1 MLIISVMSFTIHT
14 GVLFKGYQFFR
25 LDERCR
31 ETDKSV
37 VATLMA
43 ASVMCLLAQVI
54 TWSISPWRP
63 IEVNPAQSLSQAFN
77 LFNAIFYWTL
87 INFMQGRR
95 VCSATRREVKHHG
108 I

>member
-1 MLIISVMSFTIHT
+1 MLIISIVSFAIHT

-43 ASVMCLLAQVI
+43 ASAMCLMAQLI
-54 TWSISPWRP
+54 AWSITPWST
-63 IEVNPAQSLSQAFN
+63 IEGNAAQSLMYGFN

-87 INFMQGRR
+87 INFMQVRR
-95 VCSATRREVKHHG
+95 VCSITRREV
-108 I
+108 